1 MKHLYKYLFYS
12 LLVLST
18 ILFVQ
23 CEEDD
28 NEKEWGL
35 EKVYMPQA
43 SILDGGISNNYPV
56 PLQNNPLTQNY
67 VLDTVAKR
75 LDITLGVYRS
85 GLKRLEAYSVDV
97 TTKPD
102 TVNQMIADEIIKNAV
117 LLPDD
122 VYTLPETVS
131 VLDGHREAI
140 FNLSIDVQKLIDD
153 YPQYGGQKLVVA
165 VAIDNPSNYELNKAL
180 STTIVIIDSREFMP
194 AAPIKNYVEGGD
206 MEGSSKDL
214 WKWTSSNMTWGYAD
228 ETPAGGEGG
237 CLKWFGASSPEM
249 GEIMYHPVKLE
260 VGKEYHLSCMVKVP
274 DGASGIWMHL
284 NIADKDP
291 NLGAWENEGD
301 FIGIWSGDPVSGMNG
316 DIRLVGNVG
325 WGELGDGRVNALN
338 GKFTATSTDMYVY
351 LKCGMCC
358 GGTFN
363 GSVLVDE
370 VKLVEAE

>member
-194 AAPIKNYVEGGD
+194 AAPIKNYITGGD
-206 MEGSSKDL
+206 MSAESMQY
-214 WKWTSSNMTWGYAD
+214 WNWTVDTQVWGYTD
-228 ETPAGGEGG
+228 DLPIGGSES
-237 CLKWFGASSPEM
+237 CMAWFNENSPEM
-249 GEIMYHPVKLE
+249 GQVIYHEVTLE
-260 VGKEYHLSCMVKVP
+260 VGKQYQLSAKVKIP
-274 DGASGIWMHL
+274 DGASGIWFDIDL
-284 NIADKDP
+284 TDVRP
-291 NLGAWENEGD
+291 GETGWEQEGD
-301 FIGIWSGDPVSGMNG
+301 FIGIWSGEPVSGKNG
-316 DIRLVGNVG
+316 DIRDIASVG
-325 WGELGDGRVNALN
+325 WGTWGDGRAGALN
-338 GKFTATSTDMYVY
+338 GVFTATSSTMFVY